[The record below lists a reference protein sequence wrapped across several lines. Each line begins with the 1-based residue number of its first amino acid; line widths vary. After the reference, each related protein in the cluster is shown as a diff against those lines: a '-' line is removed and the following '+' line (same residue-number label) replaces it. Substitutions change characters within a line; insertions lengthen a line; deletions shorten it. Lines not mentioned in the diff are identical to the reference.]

1 MNCLELVVC
10 SVQEI
15 KTVSNGLPKEEPW
28 ILAVC
33 LLRESNSVG
42 MTGFFVCGSRSRPS
56 GQMTR
61 HFQPSKPSLFNYKQ

>member
-15 KTVSNGLPKEEPW
+15 KTASNGLPKEVLW

-33 LLRESNSVG
+33 LVRESISVG
-42 MTGFFVCGSRSRPS
+42 MTGFFV
-56 GQMTR
+56 
-61 HFQPSKPSLFNYKQ
+61 